1 MIICNDV
8 DLRKAFQSR
17 ETTIHIK
24 NERIGNSF
32 LLAGKIQEGHLPIII
47 LKRLDGDRIC
57 NVSVGE
63 GIVIPVTKD
72 MVSDLMRLWEVLEE
86 GNIEID
92 IEEVVGRKINLYY
105 GN

>member
-1 MIICNDV
+1 MVIYNDI
-8 DLRKAFQSR
+8 DLKKAFQNR

-57 NVSVGE
+57 NVSVGA
-63 GIVIPVTKD
+63 GTVIPVNRE
-72 MVSDLMRLWEVLEE
+72 MVSDLMLLWEVLEDE
-86 GNIEID
+86 NIEID
-92 IEEVVGRKINLYY
+92 VEDIVERKINLYY
-105 GN
+105 GF

>member
-1 MIICNDV
+1 MVIYNDI
-8 DLRKAFQSR
+8 DLKKAFQNR

-63 GIVIPVTKD
+63 GIVIPVNKE
-72 MVSDLMRLWEVLEE
+72 MVSDLMLLWEVLEDE
-86 GNIEID
+86 NIEID
-92 IEEVVGRKINLYY
+92 VEEVMGRKINLFY

>member
-32 LLAGKIQEGHLPIII
+32 LLAGKIQEGHLPIIPKI
-47 LKRLDGDRIC
+47 
-57 NVSVGE
+57 
-63 GIVIPVTKD
+63 
-72 MVSDLMRLWEVLEE
+72 
-86 GNIEID
+86 
-92 IEEVVGRKINLYY
+92 RKQSQWQSQLQ
-105 GN
+105 